1 MDKIK
6 IQPTALKNV
15 TFNYNGQEVE
25 VIPYMTLIQQG
36 AIINR
41 YLQEM
46 FEDIENNFDKRHSD
60 RIRAEYQLKIIVLD
74 MFTNID
80 ISSIDVENFFIEN
93 LYREVTSRI
102 LNYGDFESLLFMVVS
117 DYRENETLKNSVG
130 TVLEKA
136 SERLYEILSTFSEL
150 TPEKV
155 GEMTSSVS
163 GLLEEVKGISKP
175 DALIFPEQQ
184 EKPKR
189 KRARRNVKK

>member
-6 IQPTALKNV
+6 IQPTALKNIV
-15 TFNYNGQEVE
+15 FNYKGQEVE
-25 VIPYMTLIQQG
+25 VVPYMTLIQQG

-46 FEDIENNFDKRHSD
+46 FEDVENNYRERHSD

-80 ISSIDVENFFIEN
+80 TESINIETFFIEE
-93 LYREVTSRI
+93 LYREVTGRI

-130 TVLEKA
+130 TILEKA
-136 SERLYEILSTFSEL
+136 SDKIYEVLSAFSEL
-150 TPEKV
+150 SPEKIEV
-155 GEMTSSVS
+155 MTSSVT
-163 GLLEEVKGISKP
+163 GLLSDVKGISNP
-175 DALIFPEQQ
+175 DNLVFPVPQG
-184 EKPKR
+184 KPKQ